1 MLRSVMYITLK
12 KASELTGLTVITL
25 RKYADT
31 NTIPSIK
38 LPSGHRRVDVRGL
51 LRERVSV
58 VCYARVSSQHQSD
71 DLNRQVEF
79 LKSRYPQADV
89 VSDIGSGLNFKRK
102 GLNTILVRLLR
113 GDKLTLVVTHRD
125 RLARFGF
132 ELIEFLIQENGG
144 KLVVLDNGSTEP
156 SEECKLTTD
165 LLSILHHFSCRAYGK
180 RSHQNKTYS
189 RLANDDTKGYT
200 ETVVRS
206 E

>member
-1 MLRSVMYITLK
+1 MYITLK
-12 KASELTGLTVITL
+12 KASGLTGLTVITL

-38 LPSGHRRVDVRGL
+38 LPSGHRHVDVSGL
-51 LRERVSV
+51 LRERETV

-71 DLNRQVEF
+71 DLTRQVEF
-79 LKSRYPQADV
+79 LKSRFPQADV

-144 KLVVLDNGSTEP
+144 KLVVLNNGSIEP
-156 SEECKLTTD
+156 SPESKLTTD
-165 LLSILHHFSCRAYGK
+165 LLSILHRFSCRAYGH
-180 RSHQNKTYS
+180 RSHQN
-189 RLANDDTKGYT
+189 TKNTCEPDCAAAGHT
-200 ETVVRS
+200 EEVVRG

>member
-1 MLRSVMYITLK
+1 MYITLK

-51 LRERVSV
+51 LRERESV

-89 VSDIGSGLNFKRK
+89 ISDIGSGLNFKRK

-180 RSHQNKTYS
+180 RSHQNKTHS

>member
-1 MLRSVMYITLK
+1 MYITLK
-12 KASELTGLTVITL
+12 KASELTGLTTTTL

-51 LRERVSV
+51 LRERDEV
-58 VCYARVSSQHQSD
+58 VCYARVSSKHQSD
-71 DLNRQVEF
+71 DLSRQVEY
-79 LKSRYPQADV
+79 LRSQYPEAEV

-102 GLNTILVRLLR
+102 GLNTILVRLLQ
-113 GDKLTLVVTHRD
+113 GDKLTLVVAHRD

-132 ELIEFLIQENGG
+132 ELIEFLIHENGG

-180 RSHQNKTYS
+180 RSHQNKTHP
-189 RLANDDTKGYT
+189 RLADSEPKDYT
-200 ETVVRS
+200 
-206 E
+206 